1 MLSDA
6 IPFRAALFDL
16 DGTLLDSTKRIPDS
30 AAEALMAARAK
41 GVKVFVCTGRS
52 LRVEKMLGWTTEMT
66 LFDGGVYCNGACI
79 CLDGEIRYAFIAPE
93 AVRAVIDEV
102 SRYPDVHLSLNGEG
116 ADHAFNFDPPQSMM
130 GPWGMKPE
138 EIHPLDDA
146 AINHCTKM
154 LVFYRE
160 LVNSTRQL
168 PEKLFPRLQE
178 RCGDQATMYLTDQGA
193 TIQIV
198 SKESSKRVGIEKVR
212 RALGLEMDEIAVF
225 GDDLNDLEMITAY
238 PVSIAMGNGVEAVK
252 SAAKYVT
259 TANDEGGIAHALKNI
274 LHII

>member
-1 MLSDA
+1 MK
-6 IPFRAALFDL
+6 ALFFDL
-16 DGTLLDSTKRIPDS
+16 DGTLLDSDKRIPAS
-30 AAEALMAARAK
+30 AVEALRAARAK

-79 CLDGEIRYAFIAPE
+79 CLDGETRYAFIDPD

-102 SRYPDVHLSLNGEG
+102 SRYPEVHMSLNGEG
-116 ADHAFNFDPPQSMM
+116 ADHAFNFDPPDSMM

-138 EIHPLDDA
+138 EIHPLDEA
-146 AINHCTKM
+146 AIAHCTKM
-154 LVFYRE
+154 LIFYRE
-160 LVNSTRQL
+160 LVNSTRKL
-168 PEKLFPRLQE
+168 PEELFPRLLE
-178 RCGDQATMYLTDQGA
+178 RCGDKATMYLTDQGA

-198 SKESSKRVGIEKVR
+198 SRESSKRVGIEKVR
-212 RALGLEMDEIAVF
+212 KALGLSPEEIAVF
-225 GDDLNDLEMITAY
+225 GDDLNDLEMISAY

-259 TANDEGGIAHALKNI
+259 LPNDEGGIAHALKHI
-274 LHII
+274 LHVI

>member
-1 MLSDA
+1 MK
-6 IPFRAALFDL
+6 ALFFDL
-16 DGTLLDSTKRIPDS
+16 DGTLLDSDKKIPPS
-30 AAEALMAARAK
+30 AVEALLTARAK

-52 LRVEKMLGWTTEMT
+52 LRVEKMLGWTTEMQ

-79 CLDGEIRYAFIAPE
+79 CLDGETRYAFIEPE
-93 AVRAVIDEV
+93 AVRAVLDEV
-102 SRYPDVHLSLNGEG
+102 SRYGDVHVSLNGEG
-116 ADHAFNFDPPQSMM
+116 AEHAFNFTPPESMM

-154 LVFYRE
+154 LVFYKE
-160 LVNSTRQL
+160 LVNSTRKL
-168 PEKLFPRLQE
+168 PEELYPRLME
-178 RCGDQATMYLTDQGA
+178 RCGDLATMYLTDQGA

-198 SKESSKRVGIEKVR
+198 SRESSKRVGIEKVR

-238 PVSIAMGNGVEAVK
+238 PVSIAMGNAVAEVK
-252 SAAKYVT
+252 AAAKYVT
-259 TANDEGGIAHALKNI
+259 RANDEGGIAWALREI

>member
-1 MLSDA
+1 MK
-6 IPFRAALFDL
+6 ALFFDL

-30 AAEALMAARAK
+30 AAEALLAARAK

-79 CLDGEIRYAFIAPE
+79 CLDGKTRYAFIEPD

-102 SRYPDVHLSLNGEG
+102 SRYPEVHLSLNGEG
-116 ADHAFNFDPPQSMM
+116 AEHAFNFDPPESMM
-130 GPWGMKPE
+130 GPWGMRPE

-146 AINHCTKM
+146 AINHATKM
-154 LVFYRE
+154 LIFYKE
-160 LVNSTRQL
+160 LVNSDRKL
-168 PEKLFPRLQE
+168 PEELYPRLVE

-198 SKESSKRVGIEKVR
+198 SRESSKWVGIEKVR
-212 RALGLEMDEIAVF
+212 RTLGLDMEEIAVF
-225 GDDLNDLEMITAY
+225 GDDLNDLDMIRAY
-238 PVSIAMGNGVEAVK
+238 PVSIAMGNAVEAVK
-252 SAAKYVT
+252 TAAKYVT

-274 LHII
+274 LQII